1 MLCKNFLA
9 CADKKQYSCRDCC
22 KRFNIAETLKALTW
36 LKRMNNFQSLLTKK
50 NSCATS
56 VLMFSCKK
64 HRVITPK
71 VNEHSNKL
79 KPDHTK
85 KDFQC
90 KFCDKKFLLPM
101 LQLGQDQL

>member
-36 LKRMNNFQSLLTKK
+36 LKRMNNFQSLLTKR
-50 NSCATS
+50 NSYAMDECPI
-56 VLMFSCKK
+56 VFMQK
-64 HRVITPK
+64 HHFITHK
-71 VNEHSNKL
+71 VNVHSK

-90 KFCDKKFLLPM
+90 KFCDKKFLPPK
-101 LQLGQDQL
+101 LQVVQDQL